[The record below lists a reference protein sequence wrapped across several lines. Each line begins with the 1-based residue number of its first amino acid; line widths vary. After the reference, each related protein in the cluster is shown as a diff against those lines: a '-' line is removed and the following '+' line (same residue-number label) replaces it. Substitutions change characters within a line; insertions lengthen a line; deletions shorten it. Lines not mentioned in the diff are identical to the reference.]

1 MMIIVIGRGHSG
13 TRSIAQTLYASNVY
27 MGSLLNNSCDFVPP
41 HNLYRS
47 CHIFS
52 KYVKYSGNYKW
63 DFSEALGQE
72 VPQSFKKL
80 IQEYLKPILESTNEF
95 KGWKLPETTLIYP
108 WIYNLF
114 PDAFYIFWSRH
125 PFDSI
130 LGRHLTDDLHDFSVD
145 YPVSEDVFQNRAI
158 SWLYQYEIQKCIP
171 KPKNS
176 IEVRFEDFVL
186 NQETTI
192 SRLKNF
198 LGKELARIPMRP
210 DSLHKWR
217 GKIDP
222 AEFSYLFEA
231 MNYYDYSYE

>member
-1 MMIIVIGRGHSG
+1 MVE
-13 TRSIAQTLYASNVY
+13 AS
-27 MGSLLNNSCDFVPP
+27 
-41 HNLYRS
+41 
-47 CHIFS
+47 
-52 KYVKYSGNYKW
+52 
-63 DFSEALGQE
+63 
-72 VPQSFKKL
+72 
-80 IQEYLKPILESTNEF
+80 
-95 KGWKLPETTLIYP
+95 
-108 WIYNLF
+108 
-114 PDAFYIFWSRH
+114 
-125 PFDSI
+125 FDSI

-171 KPKNS
+171 RPKNS

-192 SRLKNF
+192 SRLENF

-222 AEFSYLFEA
+222 SEFSYLFEA

>member
-52 KYVKYSGNYKW
+52 KYVKYSGSYKW
-63 DFSEALGQE
+63 DFSEVLEQD
-72 VPQSFKKL
+72 VPESFKKL
-80 IQEYLKPILESTNEF
+80 ILEYLKPVLESNNEY

-145 YPVSEDVFQNRAI
+145 CPTSQDVFQNRAI
-158 SWLYQYEIQKCIP
+158 SWLYQHEIQHSIP

-176 IEVRFEDFVL
+176 IEVRFEDFVR
-186 NQETTI
+186 NQENVI
-192 SRLKNF
+192 SKLENF
-198 LGKELARIPMRP
+198 LQKKLARIPMRP
-210 DSLHKWR
+210 DSLDKWK
-217 GKIDP
+217 GKINP
-222 AEFSYLFEA
+222 NEFSYLFDA
-231 MNYYDYSYE
+231 MNYYDYFYE

>member
-1 MMIIVIGRGHSG
+1 MVG
-13 TRSIAQTLYASNVY
+13 
-27 MGSLLNNSCDFVPP
+27 
-41 HNLYRS
+41 
-47 CHIFS
+47 
-52 KYVKYSGNYKW
+52 
-63 DFSEALGQE
+63 
-72 VPQSFKKL
+72 
-80 IQEYLKPILESTNEF
+80 
-95 KGWKLPETTLIYP
+95 
-108 WIYNLF
+108 
-114 PDAFYIFWSRH
+114 H

-145 YPVSEDVFQNRAI
+145 YPTSQDVFKIGQSPGFINT
-158 SWLYQYEIQKCIP
+158 KFKNVP

-192 SRLKNF
+192 SRLENF

-222 AEFSYLFEA
+222 SEFSYLFEA